1 MSPEISQDK
10 KSIGLRNLFSREETI
25 GNWEFRI
32 KWTKHFIAQT
42 FQYLVSCCARAWST
56 LRAPGKNR
64 HIPLHYTSICNRVCH
79 GDCACNVYI
88 TRSRFRRW
96 RMYAYPVAT
105 FVHARDARSHYRACT
120 CTCIR
125 VYGRDDSHGELC
137 ALCCARGHD
146 NSAEKPRNI
155 CPAAIN
161 SETAPT
167 FLANLHKTVTYHSI
181 IRPIRPRRPF
191 TRLTS
196 PGHRA
201 LPPFSRSPFLPFSPP
216 HPMPPGGSDRVLSAV
231 FFRALHFPQ
240 FPTNPLDVT
249 GMRGRKRT
257 LCDRVT
263 RYGAANSTLACFRP
277 NYNTPYLRT
286 INFHFSFVLPPS
298 LSLSFFFIF
307 TNVITFL
314 FRMFQFNLPRSNFHL
329 KYADTYV

>member
-1 MSPEISQDK
+1 MYLIVMYEQVK
-10 KSIGLRNLFSREETI
+10 TSIGLLQFFLSKKLPSVIESPELNE
-25 GNWEFRI
+25 
-32 KWTKHFIAQT
+32 QT
-42 FQYLVSCCARAWST
+42 TLSLKLSNTSYCARVSDT
-56 LRAPGKNR
+56 LRASCKNE
-64 HIPLHYTSICNRVCH
+64 HIPSHYTGICNRMCH
-79 GDCACNVYI
+79 GDRACNVYI

-96 RMYAYPVAT
+96 CMYAEPCRD
-105 FVHARDARSHYRACT
+105 VHTRAGRTITSPHVYVRT
-120 CTCIR
+120 CVCMYTR
-125 VYGRDDSHGELC
+125 LDSHGALC

-181 IRPIRPRRPF
+181 IRPIRPCHP
-191 TRLTS
+191 S
-196 PGHRA
+196 PASHFPVTV
-201 LPPFSRSPFLPFSPP
+201 LPPFPGSLSPFLSLSLSLYTARWF
-216 HPMPPGGSDRVLSAV
+216 GSCFICR

-277 NYNTPYLRT
+277 NYNTLYPRT
-286 INFHFSFVLPPS
+286 IDFHLSPS
-298 LSLSFFFIF
+298 LSLFFTFA
-307 TNVITFL
+307 NVIAF
-314 FRMFQFNLPRSNFHL
+314 FSSRMFQFNLSRE
-329 KYADTYV
+329 